1 MRKKNLLEK
10 GFMINRSYHPLMTNV
25 EAAETLRVSKST
37 INNWLF
43 KGKLQRVKIGGRS
56 FLKRDE
62 VEGMLIDALH
72 TTN

>member
-1 MRKKNLLEK
+1 MYKTT
-10 GFMINRSYHPLMTNV
+10 SYHPLMTNV

-62 VEGMLIDALH
+62 VEGMLIDALQ

>member
-1 MRKKNLLEK
+1 MYKTT
-10 GFMINRSYHPLMTNV
+10 SYHPLMTNK

-62 VEGMLIDALH
+62 VEGMLIDALQ

>member
-1 MRKKNLLEK
+1 MYKTT
-10 GFMINRSYHPLMTNV
+10 SYHPLMTNV

-72 TTN
+72 PTN

>member
-1 MRKKNLLEK
+1 MYKTT
-10 GFMINRSYHPLMTNV
+10 SYHPLMTNK

-56 FLKRDE
+56 FLKRTE

-72 TTN
+72 RTN

>member
-1 MRKKNLLEK
+1 MYKTT
-10 GFMINRSYHPLMTNV
+10 SYHPLMTNK

>member
-1 MRKKNLLEK
+1 
-10 GFMINRSYHPLMTNV
+10 MTNV

-72 TTN
+72 PTN